1 MLNFTRDTGV
11 PGRQQAL
18 KNSGFKNLDCVSP
31 MIPSSPGYLDV
42 VPSVSRMVPSSGLQI
57 QGTSD

>member
-18 KNSGFKNLDCVSP
+18 RNSGFKNLDC
-31 MIPSSPGYLDV
+31 
-42 VPSVSRMVPSSGLQI
+42 VSRMVPSSGLQI
-57 QGTSD
+57 QGTSY

>member
-42 VPSVSRMVPSSGLQI
+42 VPSVSRTVPSSGLQI